1 MTRTAAVVLAIVCVT
16 AGAGGTYLAL
26 RHDPT
31 PVTAAESIAANPGA
45 PPVAESEGVRSIQGR
60 NRGRNTNGRP
70 RAHTPEWMQTSGF
83 QVTVISPLV

>member
-45 PPVAESEGVRSIQGR
+45 PPVAESEGVIE
-60 NRGRNTNGRP
+60 
-70 RAHTPEWMQTSGF
+70 A
-83 QVTVISPLV
+83 LVP